1 MIGFYMETIENAQ
14 FYSRVINALP
24 ADEQQAIVAISPWEP
39 ISEWLSENLS
49 DITLCRIAGEMNL
62 PTPDAFQQQKP
73 SLFSRID
80 SDIRGSREFLI
91 QKLEYQRCWNIY
103 LYILLQLMNKP
114 ELNGLRKMILCSGNG
129 LAEQPAA
136 LFCQQRNITT
146 RFVELSNFP
155 NKVFVD
161 PAGSNARSALAL
173 NPKCLDAL
181 PDVPEDFHTQWMI
194 GYEAEKRQPPLQA
207 RNNPCEKLIAEISQ
221 DRVLGR
227 QRSFIFLPLQVS
239 YDTQLWLNADLRNE
253 EAIRHASRLARQ
265 EKRDLVVKLHP
276 AETEPSELVNIAKLQ
291 QRYKFKVTQE
301 NTLDLIKA
309 SSRVITINSTV
320 GLEAKLYHK
329 PVEVLGRAF
338 YQNFSHEQ
346 LKKYLHRYL
355 FTGVEVRASAPI
367 PADIARAFIRH

>member
-129 LAEQPAA
+129 LAELPAT
-136 LFCQQRNITT
+136 LFCQQRSITT
-146 RFVELSNFP
+146 RYIELSNFP
-155 NKVFVD
+155 NKVFID
-161 PAGSNARSALAL
+161 PQGSNARSALAL

-221 DRVLGR
+221 DRVLGH
-227 QRSFIFLPLQVS
+227 QRGFIFLPLQVS

-253 EAIRHASRLARQ
+253 EAVRHASRLARQ
-265 EKRDLVVKLHP
+265 EKRDLVVKIHP

-291 QRYKFKVTQE
+291 QRYKFKITQE

-309 SSRVITINSTV
+309 SSRVVTINSTV

>member
-14 FYSRVINALP
+14 FYTRVINALP

-39 ISEWLSENLS
+39 ISNWLGENLS

-73 SLFSRID
+73 TLFSRID
-80 SDIRGSREFLI
+80 SDIRSSREFLI

-146 RFVELSNFP
+146 RYVELSNFP
-155 NKVFVD
+155 NKVFID
-161 PAGSNARSALAL
+161 PLGSNARSALAL
-173 NPKCLDAL
+173 NPECLDAL
-181 PDVPEDFHTQWMI
+181 PNVPEDFHTQWMI

-207 RNNPCEKLIAEISQ
+207 RNNPCEKLINEISQ
-221 DRVLGR
+221 DQVLGHKR
-227 QRSFIFLPLQVS
+227 DFLFLPLQVS

-253 EAIRHASRLARQ
+253 DAIRHASRLAAK
-265 EKRDLVVKLHP
+265 EKRELVVKIHP
-276 AETEPSELVNIAKLQ
+276 AETVPSELVNIAKLQ
-291 QRYKFKVTQE
+291 QRYGFKITQE

-309 SSRVITINSTV
+309 STRVITINSTV
-320 GLEAKLYHK
+320 GLEAKLYRK

-338 YQNFSHEQ
+338 YAHFSHEQ

-355 FTGVEVRASAPI
+355 FTGIEARATTPVPVAV
-367 PADIARAFIRH
+367 ARAFIRH

>member
-73 SLFSRID
+73 TLFSRID

-161 PAGSNARSALAL
+161 QAGSNARSALAL

-227 QRSFIFLPLQVS
+227 QRGFIFLPLQVS

-253 EAIRHASRLARQ
+253 EAVRHASRLARQ
-265 EKRDLVVKLHP
+265 EKRDLVVKIHP

-309 SSRVITINSTV
+309 SSRVVTINSTV

>member
-253 EAIRHASRLARQ
+253 EAVQHASRLARQ
-265 EKRDLVVKLHP
+265 EKRDLVVKIHP

-309 SSRVITINSTV
+309 SSRVVTINSTV

>member
-265 EKRDLVVKLHP
+265 EKRDLVVKIHP

-309 SSRVITINSTV
+309 SSRVVTINSTV

>member
-253 EAIRHASRLARQ
+253 EAVRHASRLARQ
-265 EKRDLVVKLHP
+265 EKRDLVVKIHP

-291 QRYKFKVTQE
+291 QRYKFKITQE

-309 SSRVITINSTV
+309 SSRVVTINSTV